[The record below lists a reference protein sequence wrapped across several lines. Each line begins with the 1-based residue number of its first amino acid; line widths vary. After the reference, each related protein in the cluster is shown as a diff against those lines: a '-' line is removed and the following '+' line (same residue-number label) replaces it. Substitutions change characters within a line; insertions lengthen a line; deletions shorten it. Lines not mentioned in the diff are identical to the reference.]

1 VPLETILVLDI
12 GTSSAK
18 AAIFNHAGHLLAEA
32 SASYET
38 KSPQAGWFEQSPD
51 DWLAATEIALSRLRD
66 LRDVAL
72 LVLTGSMQNLIL
84 LNKNGQPL
92 APAILYSDARATPR
106 FATFNARMHSLD
118 AAMRVGN
125 QIDPLMCSAK
135 LDWLAAESAEVMAD
149 SATIHTGAKDY
160 IGYRLTGRHATDA
173 TSASTT
179 GLMNLAAREWDAA
192 ILENLAVAP
201 HRMPDIL
208 PSTAIL
214 GEILPTAASRLGLR
228 AGLPVLN
235 GIGDAGAATIGAGIE
250 HPNQT
255 YIYLGTTGWVARIVT
270 AHYPRLPVPVF
281 TLAHSDPGLL
291 IEVAPILSAG
301 DSVEWLQSIC
311 LESQPDSEAHS
322 ANRPLYLPYLKG
334 ERSPFHDPRIRGAF
348 LGLDRL
354 HGPGSMRR
362 AVLEGVA
369 LAIRHNL
376 EALGEVRGSL
386 TALGGGASDL
396 SWMQILADITGH
408 AVVVHPAP
416 ISATAYGAAKLGA
429 HALGVKFDPFLP
441 SVVLSPAA
449 AAAES
454 SARLFRRYLAAS
466 NFLRTWSE
474 L

>member
-1 VPLETILVLDI
+1 MRLETILVLDI

-18 AAIFNHAGHLLAEA
+18 AAVFNHAGHLLAEA

-51 DWLAATEIALSRLRD
+51 DWLAATEIAVSRLGD
-66 LRDVAL
+66 LRDAAL

-84 LNKNGQPL
+84 LDKNGHPL
-92 APAILYSDARATPR
+92 APAILYSDARATPC
-106 FATFNARMHSLD
+106 FAALNARMHSLD

-135 LDWLAAESAEVMAD
+135 LDWLNSESANVMGN
-149 SATIHTGAKDY
+149 SAMIHTGAKDY

-179 GLMNLAAREWDAA
+179 GLMNLATREWDAA
-192 ILENLAVAP
+192 ILEDLSVAP
-201 HRMPDIL
+201 HRMPAIL
-208 PSTAIL
+208 PSDAIL
-214 GEILPTAASRLGLR
+214 GEISPKAASRLGLR

-270 AHYPRLPVPVF
+270 AQYPRLPAPVF

-311 LESQPDSEAHS
+311 VEDHADVEENGAD
-322 ANRPLYLPYLKG
+322 RPLYLPYLKG
-334 ERSPFHDPRIRGAF
+334 ERSPFHDPRVRGAF
-348 LGLDRL
+348 LGLDRS

-376 EALGEVRGSL
+376 EALGEVSGSL
-386 TALGGGASDL
+386 TALGGGASDS

-408 AVVVHPAP
+408 SVAVHPAP

-429 HALGVKFDPFLP
+429 HALSATFDPLLP
-441 SVVLSPAA
+441 SVVLSPVASA
-449 AAAES
+449 VED

-466 NFLRTWSE
+466 NFLRTWAQ